1 MNDTTSISRFQ
12 AVDLLA
18 GWLSDEASRTTA
30 LPAWPAATW
39 TVILQEAVNHG
50 VHLLLYEAWYLQGP
64 APTGLPGYVTRW
76 LAREADNNSVRN
88 QRLLHE
94 LADVLH
100 LAAAVGIPIVPFK
113 GAALIGCTRIYPHPA
128 VRPLADLDLLIQPS
142 DLAGMQAILDRLGY
156 EEELRA
162 TWKHHSFVKP
172 GNRTAVSISASD
184 PDNPRRIELHTALAE
199 DFLGLRLDLTAP
211 AWATSRVA
219 VLAGEPA
226 QLLAPAV
233 LFLHIAAHASQDVWE
248 RKARL
253 LQLVDLRRLAATLHT
268 ADWAMVS
275 GAGATA
281 RSGLVIEPRLVL
293 PAFLQLERT
302 FHGTLPVTVTARLAS
317 QVDPQLVAWLVDTP
331 LSVVSL
337 SNDAPRRL
345 ADNLRWTRTPR
356 ERLVAVRR
364 LVFPDR
370 YELLAKDAPQL
381 VNTPFYPLA
390 YLLHL
395 RFLAQWFL
403 RRLRPHGQRQFMT
416 VRQQQLDDLSA
427 AIQAEVVREP
437 AGPDR

>member
-1 MNDTTSISRFQ
+1 MTVTRFQ

-18 GWLSDEASRTTA
+18 DWLNDGTGGTPT
-30 LPAWPAATW
+30 LPTWSAATW

-50 VHLLLYEAWYLQGP
+50 VHLLLHEAWCLDGP
-64 APTGLPGYVTRW
+64 APAGLPGYVGRW
-76 LAREADNNSVRN
+76 LAREAGNNGERN

-94 LADVLH
+94 LAAVLDA
-100 LAAAVGIPIVPFK
+100 AAAVGIAVMPFK
-113 GAALIGCTRIYPHPA
+113 GAALIGHAGIYPRPA
-128 VRPLADLDLLIQPS
+128 VRPLADLDLLIRPQ
-142 DLAGMQAILDRLGY
+142 DLASMQAVLRRLGY
-156 EEELRA
+156 QEEQRT
-162 TWKHHSFVKP
+162 TWKHLSFVKP

-199 DFLGLRLDLTAP
+199 DVLGLRLDLTGP
-211 AWATSRVA
+211 AWASSTTGS
-219 VLAGEPA
+219 LAQAPA

-253 LQLVDLRRLAATLHT
+253 VQLVDLRRLAATLT
-268 ADWAMVS
+268 PADWATVG
-275 GAGATA
+275 GAAA
-281 RSGLVIEPRLVL
+281 QPVLVNEPRLVL

-302 FHGTLPVTVTARLAS
+302 FRGTLPVTVTARLAS
-317 QVDPQLVAWLVDTP
+317 QVAPELVAWLVDTP
-331 LSVVSL
+331 LAAVSL

-345 ADNLRWTRTPR
+345 ADTLRWTHTPR
-356 ERLVAVRR
+356 ERLVALRR

-395 RFLAQWFL
+395 RFLALWLL
-403 RRLRPHGQRQFMT
+403 RRLRPHGQRQFMS
-416 VRQQQLDDLSA
+416 VRQHQLDALGA
-427 AIQAEVVREP
+427 AIQAEAGREHHTP
-437 AGPDR
+437 YDLEQKI